1 MRLKKTL
8 FGNYRAKEVEDCIE
22 ALEEGFDREIQKKN
36 EKIESLRKKTRLYE
50 ESRKRNW

>member
-36 EKIESLRKKTRLYE
+36 EKSSPYVKNRLYE
-50 ESRKRNW
+50 ESIKRDR